1 MKNYKPLF
9 IVIVLAVALFA
20 LKAMFF
26 PALKE
31 DTPGGPGKPGAGG
44 KPVANVEGFITKT
57 SIVDNDLYVTG
68 TVVANEAVDV
78 RSEISGKVIAVYFKD
93 GQQVKEGELL
103 LKMEDADLKAQL
115 RKVQSQ
121 IVLVRDKKDRYE
133 KLFKIQGVS
142 KEELDASANELES
155 LQADADVLNVQIR
168 RTSLIA
174 PFNGVIGLKNISVG
188 AYISPQQT
196 IASIQQLN
204 KVKIDFTVPEKYSS
218 QIVKGS
224 KINFFIDG
232 NEKPF
237 SADVLAT
244 ESAVDVNTRTLMIR
258 ALADNSNAALKPGVF
273 VKVTIKLATTKDA
286 MMLPSIAIVPI
297 LKGQQVFVSH
307 DGVAT
312 ATKVKLGV
320 RNDTTI
326 QVVEGINPGD
336 TIVTVGV
343 MGVRDGMP
351 LKFTSV
357 Q

>member
-1 MKNYKPLF
+1 MKNYKPVI
-9 IVIVLAVALFA
+9 IVVILAVALFA

-31 DTPGGPGKPGAGG
+31 EAPGGPGKPGASG
-44 KPVANVEGFITKT
+44 KPSANVEGYIAKK
-57 SIVDNDLYVTG
+57 SVVDNDLYVTG
-68 TVVANEAVDV
+68 TVVANEAVEV

-115 RKVQSQ
+115 RKVQAQ
-121 IVLVRDKKDRYE
+121 IVLVKDKKDRYE

-142 KEELDASANELES
+142 KEELDASLNELES
-155 LQADADVLNVQIR
+155 LQADADVLNVQLK
-168 RTSLIA
+168 RTSLYA

-188 AYISPQQT
+188 TYISPQQ
-196 IASIQQLN
+196 IVASIQQIN
-204 KVKIDFTVPEKYSS
+204 KVKIDFAVPEKYST
-218 QIVKGS
+218 QVVKGS

-232 NEKPF
+232 NDKVF
-237 SADVLAT
+237 AADVLAA
-244 ESAVDVNTRTLMIR
+244 ESSVDVNTRTLMIR
-258 ALADNSNAALKPGVF
+258 ALADNSNGLLKPGVF

-286 MMLPSIAIVPI
+286 LMVPSIAIVPI
-297 LKGQQVFVSH
+297 LKGHQVFVAH

-326 QVVEGINPGD
+326 QVIEGVNPDD

-343 MGVRDGMP
+343 MGVRDGTP